1 MKVQTDENVT
11 VELEV
16 HGGEDGVQKKGSEG
30 GGRKGGDGARVQKQ
44 GGN

>member
-11 VELEV
+11 VESEV
-16 HGGEDGVQKKGSEG
+16 HAGEDGVQKKGSEG

>member
-1 MKVQTDENVT
+1 MKVQTDEDVT

-44 GGN
+44 GCN